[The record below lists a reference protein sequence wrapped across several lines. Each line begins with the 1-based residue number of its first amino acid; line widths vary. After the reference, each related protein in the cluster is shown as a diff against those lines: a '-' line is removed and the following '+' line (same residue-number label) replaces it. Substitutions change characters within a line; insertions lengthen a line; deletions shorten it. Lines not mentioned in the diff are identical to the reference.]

1 MSDPCPELRDF
12 YFKVHLEGSEELV
25 SFELLNLRYEDVT
38 GYHIRHAVAE
48 RSGLNSDDLVIL
60 FHGLFDEGVLEDHM
74 RIQEET
80 VMESDAVFTLKFKDD
95 NEQPMKVIPKEGVKL
110 TSEKDDDVPV
120 VDVLP
125 PLLPPVEHAYTLG
138 GHSST
143 TLGHTATTICNV
155 VDELFP
161 SNTDQQY
168 SEVVTSVRG
177 KVVVPDSS
185 TTKNHAVYPFVF
197 RAGGEDMKTMWYAE
211 LRERL
216 AASIHPVS
224 LGSRDLYQLAIKALD
239 GEPSTPVAWE
249 LTISMSCRP

>member
-38 GYHIRHAVAE
+38 GYHIRHAVAV
-48 RSGLNSDDLVIL
+48 RCGLNSDDLVIL

-95 NEQPMKVIPKEGVKL
+95 NEQPMKVIPKEGVQL

-125 PLLPPVEHAYTLG
+125 PLLPPVEHTF
-138 GHSST
+138 

-155 VDELFP
+155 VEELFP
-161 SNTDQQY
+161 DEQC

-177 KVVVPDSS
+177 RVLMSDS
-185 TTKNHAVYPFVF
+185 TTTTKSHAVYPFVF
-197 RAGGEDMKTMWYAE
+197 RAGGKDMKMMWYAE
-211 LRERL
+211 LQERL
-216 AASIHPVS
+216 AASIHPVT
-224 LGSRDLYQLAIKALD
+224 LGGRDVYQSAIKAMD